1 MDKELRK
8 IRTDVYGLPYSLD
21 CYIKQPLE
29 QTRKK
34 SKNYREMLCY
44 SMETVLNLSA
54 SRLSDDKLEILKDGL
69 KHSVE
74 PLHINKTDVLTIFD
88 FIHQLMNKDLKQR
101 KMQEQVK
108 AKMSYLTNNCVNAY
122 KI

>member
-1 MDKELRK
+1 MDKELRE

-69 KHSVE
+69 KHSIE

-88 FIHQLMNKDLKQR
+88 FIHQSMNKDLKQR
-101 KMQEQVK
+101 KMQGEVK
-108 AKMSYLTNNCVNAY
+108 VKMSYLTNNCVNAY

>member
-1 MDKELRK
+1 ML
-8 IRTDVYGLPYSLD
+8 IAWL
-21 CYIKQPLE
+21 KQPLE

-44 SMETVLNLSA
+44 SMEIVLNLSA

-69 KHSVE
+69 KHSIE

-88 FIHQLMNKDLKQR
+88 FIHQSMNKDLKQR
-101 KMQEQVK
+101 KMQGQVK

>member
-1 MDKELRK
+1 MVKTTV
-8 IRTDVYGLPYSLD
+8 RTN
-21 CYIKQPLE
+21 K
-29 QTRKK
+29 KK

-101 KMQEQVK
+101 KMQGQVK